1 MNNNNDQNENS
12 PHIQKDTSSLG
23 IVSTYIAITS
33 YVIIAICIGFLFYLE
48 IRPCKYDRCEGIPFF
63 EFLFVLA
70 VIFSVMSLLGGLLAC
85 LAPKID
91 TEQRVQKRQQ
101 GLNLNF
107 SLFGI
112 CLFYMAF
119 ILLSIMI

>member
-1 MNNNNDQNENS
+1 MNNNKDQNENLPS
-12 PHIQKDTSSLG
+12 IEKDTSSLG

-63 EFLFVLA
+63 ELLFVLA
-70 VIFSVMSLLGGLLAC
+70 VIFSVISLLGGLLAC
-85 LAPKID
+85 LAPKND

-101 GLNLNF
+101 GIRLNF
-107 SLFGI
+107 TLFGI
-112 CLFYMAF
+112 CLSYIGF
-119 ILLSIMI
+119 ILVFIMI